1 MVTSIRSLLV
11 VFLLAATALPGA
23 DSVDLARL
31 LKGVEDRYNSIR
43 TLELTFQQ
51 TYIAPNKARRVES
64 GSLRIRKPGRM
75 RWEYTKP
82 DGKLFLSDGSNYWY
96 YSELAKR
103 AEKMKLKEAQDIQA
117 PLAFLIGK
125 LDFQRDFGK
134 FLIQPAGD
142 LVTITA
148 EPKNPQKSPF
158 ASVGFTV
165 GKDSR
170 ISNLTIKSQDGGT
183 MIFEFSSEVRN
194 PPLNDSIFTFVAPPG
209 VEVVAGGEQ

>member
-1 MVTSIRSLLV
+1 MVTFLRFLP
-11 VFLLAATALPGA
+11 VFLLAATVLPGA
-23 DSVDLARL
+23 DSVDLGRL

-43 TLELTFQQ
+43 TLELGFEQ
-51 TYIAPNKARRVES
+51 TYIAPNKARRVET
-64 GSLRIRKPGRM
+64 GTLRLRKPGRM

-96 YSELAKR
+96 YSVLAKR

-125 LDFQRDFGK
+125 LDFQRDFGR
-134 FLIQPAGD
+134 FLIQPAGE

-148 EPKNPQKSPF
+148 EPKNLQKSPF

-165 GKDSR
+165 SKDSR
-170 ISNLTIKSQDGGT
+170 LSNLTIKGQDGST
-183 MIFEFSSEVRN
+183 MIFQFASEVRN

-209 VEVVAGGEQ
+209 VEVVAGGGQ